1 MNNAVFQKTI
11 GNVRK
16 QKEEETIW
24 CQNKITT
31 LQSFSQKKFISNR
44 NEKNR
49 DTYK

>member
-24 CQNKITT
+24 GQNKITT
-31 LQSFSQKKFISNR
+31 LQSFSQKKFISNKKWKKQR
-44 NEKNR
+44 
-49 DTYK
+49 YL